1 MYACMHVVR
10 MYSAI
15 LLYITI
21 SQVDYLHT
29 YLPHSTL
36 QTVSPMELLRFC
48 REIVAGMVYLS
59 QKGFVHRDLAAR
71 NVLLDSDNTCKV
83 SASTYVPSVMSQV
96 SVYVYVTFTC
106 LYLITHLSNYLRLL
120 TLACHVLCWMTA
132 TT

>member
-1 MYACMHVVR
+1 MHVCMHVVC
-10 MYSAI
+10 I
-15 LLYITI
+15 LQSYCASQFPDRLPACPLY
-21 SQVDYLHT
+21 
-29 YLPHSTL
+29 STL
-36 QTVSPMELLRFC
+36 QAVSPMELLRFC

-83 SASTYVPSVMSQV
+83 SVSTYVPSVMSQV

-106 LYLITHLSNYLRLL
+106 LYLITYPSDYLRLL

-132 TT
+132 IT